1 MATELPK
8 NYDAVKNATLK
19 EVIKNKYGSYDMI
32 VEIKSGLTGTIVE
45 QPVPLY
51 IHEFNTDV
59 VSEDVVNRTQ
69 SRVREIL
76 GDDTITIHAE
86 PDASDKTD
94 IVTWSADHAHAP
106 ISELYTHNGKLRISA
121 PSASN
126 GQMTS
131 MYRKKYKGEGTYD
144 PNTQLLSFFD
154 AQTDANQAQINALK
168 GSNIKESSYKGRQR
182 VNFYGTARVED
193 VISISGVPYQTTPKD
208 YTRDE
213 LIDVIS
219 AILNQDA
226 PEILVSAEHVASDKQ
241 TAANLQDLKANEN
254 AGLYQILSI
263 LGGFT
268 YVNNVSEE
276 RHDQVKATLSTTA
289 ISVVTMYLRT
299 PAERVFQLSPGP
311 MRKLD
316 LSRTDIRGFH
326 IEYLKNDF
334 KSTDVLLPLVDGGFV
349 DENEAIEVAKRQGV
363 YSDAKG
369 MIEFNDSYQ
378 ALDYLRS
385 LFKNK
390 EVSYRSEIKNDRSV
404 TEKRLLGSTFVSI
417 QEPSDANVTVE
428 APVETASTETTTN
441 TAPEVDV
448 NFDPF
453 ATEDEATKTTKPEET
468 DDTPSNPFG
477 I

>member
-19 EVIKNKYGSYDMI
+19 EVRKNKYGSYDMI
-32 VEIKSGLTGTIVE
+32 VEIKSGLTGTVVE

-59 VSEDVVNRTQ
+59 VSEDVINRTQ

-86 PDASDKTD
+86 PDASDQTD
-94 IVTWSADHAHAP
+94 IVTWAQNHQHAP

-131 MYRKKYKGEGTYD
+131 MYRKKFNGEGTYD

-154 AQTDANQAQINALK
+154 AQTDENQTQINNLK

-182 VNFYGTARVED
+182 VNFFGTARVED
-193 VISISGVPYQTTPKD
+193 VISVSGVPYQTTPKD
-208 YTRDE
+208 YSRDE
-213 LIDVIS
+213 LINVIS
-219 AILNQDA
+219 AILSQDA
-226 PEILVSAEHVASDKQ
+226 PEILVPKDHLESDKA
-241 TAANLQDLKANEN
+241 TAANLQDLKSNEN
-254 AGLYQILSI
+254 AGLYQILSV

-276 RHDQVKATLSTTA
+276 RRDAVKATLSTTA

-299 PAERVFQLSPGP
+299 PADRVFQLSVGP

-326 IEYLKNDF
+326 IEFLKNDF
-334 KSTDVLLPLVDGGFV
+334 KSTDVLLPLVDGGFI
-349 DENEAIEVAKRQGV
+349 DENEAIAVAKKQNV
-363 YSDAKG
+363 YDEAKG
-369 MIEFNDSYQ
+369 MIEFKDSYQ
-378 ALDYLRS
+378 ALDYLRA

-390 EVSYRSEIKNDRSV
+390 EVSYRSEIKNDRAV

-417 QEPSDANVTVE
+417 QEPSDANVV
-428 APVETASTETTTN
+428 VETPTETNVAESVSEEIDT
-441 TAPEVDV
+441 

-453 ATEDEATKTTKPEET
+453 ATDDDSTEDTAPTN

-477 I
+477 V